1 MRFVAMVGLTV
12 WISETSCT
20 TMPQVSWCFVSSGR
34 LHTMCALVT
43 GVQTCAL
50 PISEETVQQA
60 VRQALQRYEG
70 QKGNLLPILHA
81 VQHTLGY
88 IPSSAVPL
96 LRSEERRVG
105 KEWVSTRRSRW
116 SPFT

>member
-1 MRFVAMVGLTV
+1 MHTPQDT
-12 WISETSCT
+12 SEFNPSD
-20 TMPQVSWCFVSSGR
+20 
-34 LHTMCALVT
+34 
-43 GVQTCAL
+43 
-50 PISEETVQQA
+50 ETVQQA

-96 LRSEERRVG
+96 LAQALQLSRAEIHGVISFYAHLRDQPSGSVVLEVCRAESCQRSEEHPS
-105 KEWVSTRRSRW
+105 EIQ
-116 SPFT
+116 